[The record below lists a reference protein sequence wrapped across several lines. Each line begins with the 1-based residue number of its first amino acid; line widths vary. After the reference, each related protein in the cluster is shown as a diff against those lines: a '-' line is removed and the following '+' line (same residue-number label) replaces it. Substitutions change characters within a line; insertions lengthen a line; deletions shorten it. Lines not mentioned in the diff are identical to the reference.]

1 MTFGSRQLD
10 QSQRFGDDRMKKIV
24 PHVLSA
30 RAKGRGGVNVSHN
43 KNTAETSVERMPV
56 PQTVVL
62 PMQQHIGAPC
72 VPTVKVGDTVAVGQ
86 VVGDSDKFVS
96 APIHATISGTVKA
109 VGDVKLANGIITK
122 GVTIESDGE
131 MRLFEGVKPPV
142 VTNREEFI
150 KAVRASGLVGLGG
163 AGFPTHVKLNYPED
177 KNVDTLV
184 VNAAECEPYITVD
197 YRECVENSKNVMSGV
212 MLLKKFLGFKEVV
225 IAVEDNKPKA
235 IELFQKLIDEN
246 GDSSIKLMALKSRY
260 PQGAEKMMVLSATGR
275 RVPPG
280 KLPADVGC
288 VVMNVASVAFIARY
302 LETGK
307 PLISR
312 SITVDGSAIKTP
324 KNLRVP
330 IGVNIQD
337 IIDQCGGFKEEPRKI
352 LSGGPMM
359 GIAICST
366 DAPICKQNNAVLAF
380 ADKKGV
386 VKPERACIRCG
397 RCVEVCPMGLMPTLI
412 ERFAKVKDK
421 DGLEKSG
428 ITVCMECGSCAY
440 ACPSGRPLVQY
451 MRLAKQVLREESS
464 K

>member
-1 MTFGSRQLD
+1 
-10 QSQRFGDDRMKKIV
+10 MKKSI
-24 PHVLSA
+24 PGIIFA
-30 RAKGRGGVNVSHN
+30 RATGRGGVHVAHN
-43 KNTAETSVERMPV
+43 KHTAEMPVERMPV
-56 PQTVVL
+56 PNTVVL

-72 VPTVKVGDTVAVGQ
+72 TPTVKVGDTVSVGQ
-86 VVGDSDKFVS
+86 VIGDSDKFVS
-96 APIHATISGTVKA
+96 APIHATISGVVKA

-131 MRLFEGVKPPV
+131 MRLYEGVKPPV
-142 VTNREEFI
+142 VTNREELL

-163 AGFPTHVKLNYPED
+163 AGFPTHVKLNYPAD

-184 VNAAECEPYITVD
+184 VNAAECEPFITVD
-197 YRECVENSKNVMSGV
+197 YRECVENSKNVINGV
-212 MLLKKFLGFKEVV
+212 FTLKKLLGFKEVV

-235 IELFQKLIDEN
+235 IEIFQKLIDEKHDN
-246 GDSSIKLMALKSRY
+246 SVKIMALNSRY

-288 VVMNVASVAFIARY
+288 VVMNVASVAFIERY

-330 IGVNIQD
+330 IGINIQD
-337 IIDQCGGFKEEPRKI
+337 IIDYCGGFKEEPRKI
-352 LSGGPMM
+352 ICGGPMM
-359 GIAICST
+359 GVAICDT
-366 DAPICKQNNAVLAF
+366 NAPICKQNNAVLAF
-380 ADKKGV
+380 ADRKDAI
-386 VKPERACIRCG
+386 KPERDCIRCG

-412 ERFAKVKDK
+412 ERFAKIRDK
-421 DGLEKSG
+421 EGLERSFVS
-428 ITVCMECGSCAY
+428 VCMECGSCAY

-451 MRLAKQVLREESS
+451 MRLAKQVLREESA

>member
-1 MTFGSRQLD
+1 
-10 QSQRFGDDRMKKIV
+10 MKKTLPGVIF
-24 PHVLSA
+24 A
-30 RAKGRGGVNVSHN
+30 RAKGRGGVNVAHN
-43 KNTAETSVERMPV
+43 KHTAEMPVERIPV
-56 PQTVVL
+56 PDRVVL

-72 VPTVKVGDTVAVGQ
+72 TPVVKVGDTVSVGQ
-86 VVGDSDKFVS
+86 LVGDSDKFVS
-96 APIHATISGTVKA
+96 APIHATVSGTVKA

-131 MRLFEGVKPPV
+131 MRLYEGIKPPT
-142 VTNREEFI
+142 VTNREELL

-177 KNVDTLV
+177 KNVDTLI
-184 VNAAECEPYITVD
+184 VNAAECEPFITVD
-197 YRECVENSKNVMSGV
+197 YRECIENSRNVINGV
-212 MLLKKFLGFKEVV
+212 FTLKKYLGFSQVI

-235 IELFQKLIDEN
+235 IEIFRKLIDESN
-246 GDSSIKLMALKSRY
+246 DLSIKIMALRSRY

-288 VVMNVASVAFIARY
+288 VVMNVASVAFIERY

-312 SITVDGSAIKTP
+312 SLTVDGSAVRTP

-330 IGVNIQD
+330 IGINIQD
-337 IIDQCGGFKEEPRKI
+337 VIDYCGGFKEEPRKI
-352 LSGGPMM
+352 ICGGPMM
-359 GIAICST
+359 GIAVCGT
-366 DAPICKQNNAVLAF
+366 DAPVCKQNNAVLAF
-380 ADKKGV
+380 ADRKGAI
-386 VKPERACIRCG
+386 KPERECIRCG
-397 RCVEVCPMGLMPTLI
+397 RCVEVCPMSLMPTLI
-412 ERFAKVKDK
+412 ERFAKVRDK
-421 DGLEKSG
+421 DGLERSFVS
-428 ITVCMECGSCAY
+428 VCMECGSCAY

-451 MRLAKQVLREESS
+451 MRLAKQVLREESA

>member
-1 MTFGSRQLD
+1 
-10 QSQRFGDDRMKKIV
+10 MKKTV
-24 PHVLSA
+24 PGIISA
-30 RAKGRGGVNVSHN
+30 RAKGRGGVDVAHN
-43 KNTAETSVERMPV
+43 KHTAEMPVERIPV
-56 PQTVVL
+56 PDRVVL

-72 VPTVKVGDTVAVGQ
+72 TPVVKVGDTVSVGQ
-86 VVGDSDKFVS
+86 LVGDSDKFVS
-96 APIHATISGTVKA
+96 APIHATVSGTVKA

-131 MRLFEGVKPPV
+131 MRLYEGIKPPT
-142 VTNREEFI
+142 VTNREELL

-177 KNVDTLV
+177 KNVDTLI
-184 VNAAECEPYITVD
+184 VNAAECEPFITVD
-197 YRECVENSKNVMSGV
+197 YRECIENSRNVINGV
-212 MLLKKFLGFKEVV
+212 FTLKKYLGFSQVI

-235 IELFQKLIDEN
+235 IEIFRKLIDEKN
-246 GDSSIKLMALKSRY
+246 DTSIKIMALRSRY

-288 VVMNVASVAFIARY
+288 VVMNVASVAFIERY

-312 SITVDGSAIKTP
+312 SLTVDGSAVRTP

-330 IGVNIQD
+330 IGINIQD
-337 IIDQCGGFKEEPRKI
+337 VIDYCGGFKEEPRKI
-352 LSGGPMM
+352 ICGGTMM
-359 GIAICST
+359 GIAVCGT
-366 DAPICKQNNAVLAF
+366 DAPVCKQNNAVLAF
-380 ADKKGV
+380 ADRKDA
-386 VKPERACIRCG
+386 VKPERDCIRCG
-397 RCVEVCPMGLMPTLI
+397 RCVEVCPMSLMPTLI
-412 ERFAKVKDK
+412 ERFAKVRDK
-421 DGLEKSG
+421 DGLERSFVS
-428 ITVCMECGSCAY
+428 VCMECGSCAY

-451 MRLAKQVLREESS
+451 MRLAKQVLREESA